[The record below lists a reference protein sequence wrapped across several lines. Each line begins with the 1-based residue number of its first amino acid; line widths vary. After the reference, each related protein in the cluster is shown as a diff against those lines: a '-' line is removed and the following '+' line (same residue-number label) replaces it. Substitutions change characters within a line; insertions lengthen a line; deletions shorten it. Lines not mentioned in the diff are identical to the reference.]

1 ETSVAG
7 LVLGHLVIAIPY
19 VVRTVSAGVA
29 GADRPLEEAGGRLGA
44 PPAQAL
50 AEVTLP
56 PNRPGVV
63 SGAGFSVL
71 VSCSDHHHS
80 LFVSGPGTVTLPVHI
95 FSQIVWQPD
104 PTIAAASTLQIL
116 LIAVL
121 LAIAQRV
128 FRLRV
133 TA

>member
-1 ETSVAG
+1 VSFSDIN
-7 LVLGHLVIAIPY
+7 IA
-19 VVRTVSAGVA
+19 
-29 GADRPLEEAGGRLGA
+29 
-44 PPAQAL
+44 
-50 AEVTLP
+50 
-56 PNRPGVV
+56 
-63 SGAGFSVL
+63 
-71 VSCSDHHHS
+71 
-80 LFVSGPGTVTLPVHI
+80 LFVSGPETVTLPVHI

-121 LAIAQRV
+121 LAGAQRI